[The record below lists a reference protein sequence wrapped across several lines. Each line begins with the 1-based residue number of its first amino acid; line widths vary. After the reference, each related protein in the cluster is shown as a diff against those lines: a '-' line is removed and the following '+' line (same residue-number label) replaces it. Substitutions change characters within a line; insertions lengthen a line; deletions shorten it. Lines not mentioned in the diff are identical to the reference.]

1 MLKFA
6 EKSDMLFTIKKLQI
20 TVKAMKMIQ
29 TLNLRQ
35 KNIKSSLCDCL
46 DQYIFETGDLTATF
60 RNADTDIGF
69 KNCALF
75 KKCMNHIND
84 QHIDTAE
91 EIDVT
96 MSMYNLIEYCDNY
109 PDTFGK

>member
-1 MLKFA
+1 
-6 EKSDMLFTIKKLQI
+6 
-20 TVKAMKMIQ
+20 
-29 TLNLRQ
+29 
-35 KNIKSSLCDCL
+35 
-46 DQYIFETGDLTATF
+46 
-60 RNADTDIGF
+60 
-69 KNCALF
+69 
-75 KKCMNHIND
+75 MNHIND